1 MMNHWRPEQML
12 GLRLWRDC
20 KHPEGGGCVDFYP
33 VASDPRLVLVTDGL
47 ISLLS
52 LKALFWWLC
61 EIQSIAFAVFCLSS
75 FQQCGGCFR
84 CWCTNAAHL
93 VENQAGIEGCMTSC
107 IRWSMLSLRALGLL
121 LTLRSLRPL
130 TCTLTP
136 ALSTDHLISLF
147 FKIVQI
153 FLTPASPTS
162 SLVYFFSFLLSLL
175 CQRKEWFPPPFIHV
189 DLSLRLCSIICFIS
203 LTSSGCFV
211 KWQNL
216 NNLIT
221 SLQSLSKGKY
231 SMGFGVP
238 GLPSS
243 AALFRRDLGNSEF
256 LARRLGVSWE
266 GGRTCSPG

>member
-93 VENQAGIEGCMTSC
+93 VENQAGIEGCVTSC

-175 CQRKEWFPPPFIHV
+175 CQRKERLLFKVVPTTIHSCWFVPETLFHYLFHLSYFFRLFCEMTKLKQFNNKSAVPLQGKILHGVWSPRPPKQCCTLPE
-189 DLSLRLCSIICFIS
+189 
-203 LTSSGCFV
+203 
-211 KWQNL
+211 
-216 NNLIT
+216 
-221 SLQSLSKGKY
+221 
-231 SMGFGVP
+231 GFGEQRVF
-238 GLPSS
+238 G
-243 AALFRRDLGNSEF
+243 
-256 LARRLGVSWE
+256 
-266 GGRTCSPG
+266 